1 MNKKVLLTSGI
12 KISKMACEDNFLRL
26 DGYNFSNEL
35 EKLVFDGYFSRS
47 DIEELYQKKLITSEE
62 FETLTERK

>member
-1 MNKKVLLTSGI
+1 
-12 KISKMACEDNFLRL
+12 MACEDNFLRL

-35 EKLVFDGYFSRS
+35 ENLVFDGYFSRS